1 MSRAFTCC
9 WIILVMLL
17 LSACQTGEQIPA
29 DGEAPSEL
37 ALKSIIENSS
47 RDDQEVVFLDEAG
60 LLPATRTPFQPVAP
74 TALVLPTATSTPTL
88 VPTLPPEPV
97 RLVNPFPPAK
107 GYPPP
112 APYLSAQAGGQVF
125 NVLLIGSD
133 QRGKGAFRTDTILIA
148 SIRPQENSISILSIP
163 RDLYV
168 YIPAKGMHKIN
179 TAYLWGEVNRYPGRG
194 FASIKDTL
202 LYNLGISIDR
212 YALVN
217 FNGFRKTV
225 DLLGGVDMP
234 LACAF
239 TDWHVINP
247 NRSLELQSNWKLMTV
262 GPGVVHMDGDLALWY
277 ARSRLKSSDYD
288 RGRRQQEV
296 LRSIYSQAMKLNVL
310 PRVPELYQQ
319 LRENVKTDLELGD
332 ILALLPVA
340 LDLDEADIRS
350 YYITAGMVKPS
361 FADGMYVQYP
371 KTERILELV
380 ERFLSPPA
388 PEDTIRAT
396 AQVQVCNLS
405 GNLGWDALAAER
417 LHYAGYETM
426 DCKLGSADQQA
437 LTFVQKLHSD
447 VNANLSAEILAVL
460 GLPLERLSDALDAA
474 DPAEYRLVIGRDY
487 DPCFNPLK
495 LTH

>member
-1 MSRAFTCC
+1 MNRAFTCC
-9 WIILVMLL
+9 WIFLVLL
-17 LSACQTGEQIPA
+17 LLAACETWEQDMAAGETSPVEPPDWIT
-29 DGEAPSEL
+29 ENPSQ
-37 ALKSIIENSS
+37 
-47 RDDQEVVFLDEAG
+47 DDQEAVFLLESG
-60 LLPATRTPFQPVAP
+60 SIPVTRTPFQPVAP
-74 TALVLPTATSTPTL
+74 TALVMPTATSTPTL
-88 VPTLPPEPV
+88 VPTLPPEPEHAS
-97 RLVNPFPPAK
+97 NPFPPAK
-107 GYPPP
+107 GFPTP
-112 APYLSAQAGGQVF
+112 APYLSAQVGGQVF
-125 NVLLIGSD
+125 NILLIGSD

-148 SIRPQENSISILSIP
+148 SIRPLENSLSILSIP

-194 FASIKDTL
+194 PASLKDTL
-202 LYNLGISIDR
+202 LYNLGIKIDR

-217 FNGFRKTV
+217 FQGFRKTV
-225 DLLGGVDMP
+225 DLLGGIDIP
-234 LACAF
+234 LACPF

-247 NRSLELQSNWKLMTV
+247 NRSLELQSNWKLLTV

-296 LRSIYSQAMKLNVL
+296 IRSIYSQAMRLNVL
-310 PRVPELYQQ
+310 PRVPEFYQQ
-319 LRENVKTDLELGD
+319 LRENVKTDLELED
-332 ILALLPVA
+332 ILALMPMA
-340 LDLDEADIRS
+340 LNLNEADIRS

-388 PEDTIRAT
+388 PEDAIRA
-396 AQVQVCNLS
+396 ASQVEICNLS
-405 GNLGWDALAAER
+405 GNPGWDALAAER
-417 LHYAGYETM
+417 LHYAGYETT
-426 DCKLGSADQQA
+426 DCKLGPSEQQSI
-437 LTFVQKLHSD
+437 TFVQKLHAGVDS
-447 VNANLSAEILAVL
+447 NLSAEILAVL
-460 GLPLERLSDALDAA
+460 GLPLERLSEALDAST
-474 DPAEYRLVIGRDY
+474 PAYRLVIGKDY